1 MASEKTPYQPKDAL
15 GAGITGV
22 LVLGT
27 AGTAISA
34 VQNTLTKT
42 NVGPWGIFTRSGGTI
57 TTFGMLGKF
66 PNVSVPNSCIA
77 AMGGSYEFFRYAAAN
92 LRQKDDSYNPAIGGF
107 VAGSVMGL
115 RCMI

>member
-1 MASEKTPYQPKDAL
+1 MS
-15 GAGITGV
+15 
-22 LVLGT
+22 VLGEFSL
-27 AGTAISA
+27 GVEEPLLHLVFFFFFISSSPA
-34 VQNTLTKT
+34 NC
-42 NVGPWGIFTRSGGTI
+42 
-57 TTFGMLGKF
+57 
-66 PNVSVPNSCIA
+66 CIA